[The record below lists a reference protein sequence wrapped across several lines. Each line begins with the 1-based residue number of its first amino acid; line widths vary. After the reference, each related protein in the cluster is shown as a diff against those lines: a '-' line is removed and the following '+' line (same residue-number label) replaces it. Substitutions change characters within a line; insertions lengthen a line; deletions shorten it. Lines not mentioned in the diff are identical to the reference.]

1 MGGGTL
7 SGDRSRWSRWGCDGG
22 TRSVVFLEKA
32 SHCELEEILKCLSY
46 SVEEEVLVLV
56 LNICLPSL
64 FKNEKVIMRE
74 AERTGETK
82 TTRYLRL
89 LENAVMPKSNG
100 GLKKQL
106 S

>member
-1 MGGGTL
+1 M
-7 SGDRSRWSRWGCDGG
+7 
-22 TRSVVFLEKA
+22 FLEKT

-46 SVEEEVLVLV
+46 SAEEEVLV

-82 TTRYLRL
+82 TTRYLQL

-100 GLKKQL
+100 G
-106 S
+106 

>member
-1 MGGGTL
+1 MG
-7 SGDRSRWSRWGCDGG
+7 
-22 TRSVVFLEKA
+22 
-32 SHCELEEILKCLSY
+32 Y
-46 SVEEEVLVLV
+46 SVEEVLVR
-56 LNICLPSL
+56 NICLPIL
-64 FKNEKVIMRE
+64 FKNEKAIMSE

-82 TTRYLRL
+82 ITRHLQS